1 MNGKLNHLQEN
12 FDALKQKLKTS
23 KEKYLQTEDEMKILQ
38 MELQGNEDEGVDAYR
53 LKYHELRA
61 EFDKKK
67 QNYDSY
73 IIDKGNYFWF
83 Y

>member
-23 KEKYLQTEDEMKILQ
+23 KEKYLQIEDEMKILQ
-38 MELQGNEDEGVDAYR
+38 MQLQGNTDKRVDAYK

-67 QNYDSY
+67 QNYDSF
-73 IIDKGNYFWF
+73 IIDKGNYFR
-83 Y
+83 YC